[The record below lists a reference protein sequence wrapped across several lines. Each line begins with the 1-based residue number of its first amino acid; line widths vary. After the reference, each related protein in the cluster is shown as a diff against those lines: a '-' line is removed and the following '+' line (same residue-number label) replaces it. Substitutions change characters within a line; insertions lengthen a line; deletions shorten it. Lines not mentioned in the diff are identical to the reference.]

1 MRRAG
6 RLSAAPLPATRV
18 PHTFTPVSRP
28 LLPPPPLHPLP
39 AVALPAAEVDK
50 LPNGARLYVVD
61 ASPQPVVKL
70 EVLIEAGRWQE
81 HRASVAQAC
90 NALWREG
97 VAGGVSGAE
106 AAERIDFYGAT
117 LQGYSSLDHVGFT
130 LYVLEKFVGQVLPVV
145 FDLLLAPD
153 FPPTEV
159 ETFVARATAQLRIN
173 ADKPDV
179 QGYRLL
185 TEAIFGRT
193 HPYGYNSTE
202 AGLTSLTRADL
213 QRHHARHFLGGNAL
227 AFLSGRV
234 SPATRAAVRAQLERL
249 PRGDSRPGVHAL
261 RPLDVPRVV
270 HDMPHSLQSAVRLGR
285 GFARRTHADFA
296 GLYVLNT
303 VLGGYFGSR
312 LMTELREER
321 GLTYNVYSAVDTMRY
336 GGYLYLSA
344 EVAAG
349 NEAEALAAIRDE
361 LRLLREEPVAE
372 DELEMVRAYLMGAY
386 LSMVDGPFN
395 TAETVRTLVAEGTPL
410 ALFDTL
416 VETTRT
422 ITAGELQ
429 RLARVWLA
437 EEDFYEVVVGP
448 VGS

>member
-1 MRRAG
+1 M
-6 RLSAAPLPATRV
+6 
-18 PHTFTPVSRP
+18 PVI
-28 LLPPPPLHPLP
+28 PPQPPLHPLP
-39 AVALPAAEVDK
+39 AVALPAPEVDR
-50 LPNGARLYVVD
+50 LANGARLYVVD
-61 ASPQPVVKL
+61 RSTQPVVKL
-70 EVLIEAGRWQE
+70 EVLVEAARWQE
-81 HRASVAQAC
+81 HRPSVAQAC

-97 VAGGVSGAE
+97 VAGGPTGAE

-130 LYVLEKFVGQVLPVV
+130 LYVLEKFVAEVLPIV
-145 FDLLLAPD
+145 FDLLVAPA
-153 FPPTEV
+153 FPRAEL

-185 TEAIFGRT
+185 TEALFGRS

-213 QRHHARHFLGGNAL
+213 QRHHARHYLGGNAL

-234 SPATRAAVRAQLERL
+234 STTTRAAVRAQLERL
-249 PRGDSRPGVHAL
+249 PRGATRPEVHAL
-261 RPLDVPRVV
+261 RPLRRRAVR
-270 HDMPHSLQSAVRLGR
+270 HDLPHSLQSAVRLGR
-285 GFARRTHADFA
+285 TFARRTHADFA
-296 GLYVLNT
+296 GVYVLNT

-349 NEAEALAAIRDE
+349 AEAEALGAIREE
-361 LRLLREEPVAE
+361 LRLLRDERVDEE
-372 DELEMVRAYLMGAY
+372 ELEMVRAYLLGAY

-395 TAETVRTLVAEGTPL
+395 TAETVRTLAAEGTPL

-429 RLARVWLA
+429 RLAREWLA
-437 EEDFYEVVVGP
+437 EEAFHEVVVGP
-448 VGS
+448 ASRPFQTG

>member
-1 MRRAG
+1 MKPTAI
-6 RLSAAPLPATRV
+6 
-18 PHTFTPVSRP
+18 
-28 LLPPPPLHPLP
+28 PPQPPIYPPP
-39 AVALPAAEVDK
+39 AVALPAPDVEA
-50 LPNGARLYVVD
+50 LANGARLYVVD
-61 ASPQPVVKL
+61 AGVQPVVKL

-97 VAGGVSGAE
+97 VEGGLNGGE

-117 LQGYSSLDHVGFT
+117 LQGYASLDHVGFT
-130 LYVLEKFVGQVLPVV
+130 LYVLEKFVVEVLPVV
-145 FDLLLAPD
+145 FDLLVAPA
-153 FPPTEV
+153 FPRDEL

-185 TEAIFGRT
+185 TEAIFGRS

-213 QRHHARHFLGGNAL
+213 QRHHARHFLGGNTL

-234 SPATRAAVRAQLERL
+234 SAATRAAVRAQLARL
-249 PRGDSRPGVHAL
+249 PRGDSRPEVHVL
-261 RPLDVPRVV
+261 QPLDVPRVV

-285 GFARRTHADFA
+285 SFGRRTHADFA
-296 GLYVLNT
+296 GLYILNT

-321 GLTYNVYSAVDTMRY
+321 GLTYNIYSSVDTMRY

-344 EVAAG
+344 EVAG
-349 NEAEALAAIRDE
+349 GTEAEALAAIHEE
-361 LRLLREEPVAE
+361 LHLLREERIDE
-372 DELEMVRAYLMGAY
+372 EELEMVRAYLMGSY
-386 LSMVDGPFN
+386 LSMLDGPFN

-429 RLARVWLA
+429 RLARLWLGG
-437 EEDFYEVVVGP
+437 EDFYEVVVGP
-448 VGS
+448 VG